1 MDLNSLIYNR
11 LAQDEELSSLLAV
24 FGDKPAVFA
33 DEVPS
38 DQDNS
43 WEGKIQYPRICYKV
57 DIKADK
63 ERRTAGEM
71 HVAIHTTKEN
81 LVIEQIET
89 AIRRSL
95 KDVLMKPSDQAPFCV
110 SWSKSDAFI
119 LEGMGILGKDIIFD
133 ILEYPSQQ
141 TTDPDPVIAL
151 ALMLKELF
159 PDSIVLN
166 VDRVDNYTDPAD
178 KPVFYVKLQS
188 LAKTNGHCEH
198 SIAWFQAKM
207 SVHILYPVQEDRL
220 RMSAAINQ
228 KLRIDEEVI
237 MLDMS
242 PMTVEQLTMNNM
254 ADYLREGQI
263 AVTGKYG
270 CLRRGE
276 KKKKITDIRLQP
288 NWRGV

>member
-1 MDLNSLIYNR
+1 MDLNELIYNR
-11 LAQDEELSSLLAV
+11 LVQDTELSALLAR
-24 FGDKPAVFA
+24 FGDKPAVFT

-38 DQDNS
+38 DQDDG
-43 WEGKIQYPRICYKV
+43 WGGKVQYPRICYKV
-57 DIKADK
+57 DIKADN

-81 LVIEQIET
+81 LAIEQIEY

-119 LEGMGILGKDIIFD
+119 LDGMGIIGKDIVFD
-133 ILEYPSQQ
+133 ILEYPSQI

-151 ALMLKELF
+151 AVMIKELF
-159 PDSIVLN
+159 PESTVLN
-166 VDRVDNYTDPAD
+166 IDRISDYTDPA
-178 KPVFYVKLQS
+178 KQPVFYVRLQS
-188 LAKTNGHCEH
+188 LAKTTGHCEH
-198 SIAWFQAKM
+198 SIAWFLAKM

-228 KLRIDEEVI
+228 QLRIDEEVI
-237 MLDMS
+237 MLDQS
-242 PMTVEQLTMNNM
+242 PMTVEQLTMNNL
-254 ADYLREGQI
+254 ADYLWDGQI
-263 AVTGKYG
+263 IMTGKYG

-276 KKKKITDIRLQP
+276 KKKKVTGVELQP
-288 NWRGV
+288 DWRGV